1 MYWSVKQQV
10 IDSWR
15 KVRWGDRSWSGKK
28 ITLLPVI
35 VLVLVCF
42 MVGWWLGW
50 LSNTMYDLVLSA
62 LALLVSLTLRI
73 HIWVVVSM
81 LVICVCLNW
90 YVNNPTAGTVA
101 LLAVFGIFLAGN
113 VGMFCIP
120 RIHISQRIL
129 VVCASSGLLVS
140 IYCLLQDMRLVAQP
154 LHIEDY
160 MSMGNYYEL
169 AVMTLYSIRTLLPLL
184 LLNWLVLAGI
194 KAGLHAPE
202 PENATVKELSLKSK
216 GTEQDERSAGSGD
229 LTSGSLAN
237 DYGGEDDIANAV
249 TKKMPETPQPRK
261 LLTRFWPSNPTPG
274 ARRLLKSPFPFNDV
288 P

>member
-113 VGMFCIP
+113 VGM
-120 RIHISQRIL
+120 
-129 VVCASSGLLVS
+129 
-140 IYCLLQDMRLVAQP
+140 
-154 LHIEDY
+154 
-160 MSMGNYYEL
+160 
-169 AVMTLYSIRTLLPLL
+169 
-184 LLNWLVLAGI
+184 
-194 KAGLHAPE
+194 
-202 PENATVKELSLKSK
+202 
-216 GTEQDERSAGSGD
+216 
-229 LTSGSLAN
+229 
-237 DYGGEDDIANAV
+237 
-249 TKKMPETPQPRK
+249 
-261 LLTRFWPSNPTPG
+261 
-274 ARRLLKSPFPFNDV
+274 
-288 P
+288 